1 MIRSNGVNISL
12 PAFAVWLK
20 TVQEYADSVKT
31 AIKNRLLEKSMA
43 VKDSDWWHHLCH
55 VIDEIFKAGYASRR
69 YTPGTCQDSFDMTL
83 GEISTE
89 LAKLKEKWKDEVWV
103 DITESTCPEVSFS
116 ITSLDP
122 RDGLLAAQFVSY
134 WHTRSG
140 QCELGGHFVQGLA
153 KAIQNEKDMVSALAF
168 LADEGYRLG
177 QRSSPAW
184 LNRIG
189 S

>member
-1 MIRSNGVNISL
+1 MSRSNDVNISL

-89 LAKLKEKWKDEVWV
+89 LAKLKEKWKDEV
-103 DITESTCPEVSFS
+103 
-116 ITSLDP
+116 
-122 RDGLLAAQFVSY
+122 
-134 WHTRSG
+134 
-140 QCELGGHFVQGLA
+140 
-153 KAIQNEKDMVSALAF
+153 
-168 LADEGYRLG
+168 
-177 QRSSPAW
+177 
-184 LNRIG
+184 
-189 S
+189 